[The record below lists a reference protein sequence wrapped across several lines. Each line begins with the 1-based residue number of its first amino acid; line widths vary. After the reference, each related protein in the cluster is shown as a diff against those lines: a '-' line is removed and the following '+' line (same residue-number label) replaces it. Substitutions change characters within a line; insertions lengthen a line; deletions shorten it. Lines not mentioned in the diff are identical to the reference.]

1 MQKHSKWNSHKNQL
15 WDSIIY
21 YIITFI
27 VSHKTQQQYYKE
39 FSNGTIFQTSSSSR
53 HVHKQYELIGQR
65 GPVMHPAAAPGI
77 KWTISLQYKKKGK
90 DMWITILPCNPSK

>member
-1 MQKHSKWNSHKNQL
+1 MEPYFKLVVIDDDEVAKVK
-15 WDSIIY
+15 D
-21 YIITFI
+21 
-27 VSHKTQQQYYKE
+27 VRC
-39 FSNGTIFQTSSSSR
+39 SSSK

-90 DMWITILPCNPSK
+90 DMWITILPCNPS